1 MADPNVPEPP
11 AWRHQL
17 AARLSQAAKAADLL
31 RSAVDRIEAGDP
43 DETRSE
49 QAARLRGVA
58 VLALTASL
66 EISATSGWLE
76 ALAWV
81 EAHRAK

>member
-1 MADPNVPEPP
+1 VSADAP
-11 AWRHQL
+11 ASWRNQL
-17 AARLSQAAKAADLL
+17 AARLSQAAKACDLL
-31 RSAVDRIEAGDP
+31 RSAIDRAESGDP

-66 EISATSGWLE
+66 EIAATSGWLE
-76 ALAWV
+76 ALDNA
-81 EAHRAK
+81 EQNEGEP